1 MAMNPPAEKPF
12 VEKVNTRYLETL
24 VGYNARRAALAAISR
39 FMEEMA
45 VYGLRPVDF
54 SALSLI
60 THNPGITSRQL
71 CTTLGLLAPNIV
83 AMVNGFEKRGLIARH
98 AHPHDGRAFG
108 LVLTEAGKALMDKAE
123 KTASGLETQ
132 VSQKLTPE
140 ERKTM
145 IQLLKKIY
153 K

>member
-1 MAMNPPAEKPF
+1 MTTKTELPF
-12 VEKVNTRYLETL
+12 VEKINTRYLETL
-24 VGYNARRAALAAISR
+24 VGYNARRAALAVISQ
-39 FMEEMA
+39 FLEEMA
-45 VYGLRPVDF
+45 VYDLRPVDF

-71 CTTLGLLAPNIV
+71 CTTLGIQAPNIV
-83 AMVNGFEKRGLIARH
+83 AMVNSFEKRGLIARH
-98 AHPHDGRAFG
+98 AHPRDGRAFG
-108 LVLTEAGKALMDKAE
+108 LMLTAEGKALMAKAE
-123 KTASGLETQ
+123 KTATTLEVR
-132 VSQKLTPE
+132 VSEKLSAD

>member
-1 MAMNPPAEKPF
+1 MNDPLEKPF

-24 VGYNARRAALAAISR
+24 VGYNARRAALAVIGH

-45 VYGLRPVDF
+45 VYDLRPVDF

-71 CTTLGLLAPNIV
+71 CNTLGLQAPNIV
-83 AMVNGFEKRGLIARH
+83 AMVNGFEKRGLITRH
-98 AHPHDGRAFG
+98 VHPHDGRAFG
-108 LVLTEAGKALMDKAE
+108 LMLTDEGRTLMAKAE
-123 KTASGLETQ
+123 KTASQLE
-132 VSQKLTPE
+132 VSVSARLTAD
-140 ERKTM
+140 ERRAM
-145 IQLLKKIY
+145 IASLKKIY

>member
-1 MAMNPPAEKPF
+1 MTSQPELPF

-24 VGYNARRAALAAISR
+24 VGYNARRAALAVISQ
-39 FMEEMA
+39 FLEEMA
-45 VYGLRPVDF
+45 VYDLRPVDF

-71 CTTLGLLAPNIV
+71 CTTLGIQAPNIV

-98 AHPHDGRAFG
+98 AHPRDGRAFG
-108 LVLTEAGKALMDKAE
+108 LMLTPEGKALMAKAE
-123 KTASGLETQ
+123 KTASTLEVR
-132 VSQKLTPE
+132 VSEKLTAE
-140 ERKTM
+140 ERKDM
-145 IQLLKKIY
+145 IRLLKKIY

>member
-1 MAMNPPAEKPF
+1 MNPAEPVPF

-24 VGYNARRAALAAISR
+24 VGYNARRAALAVISR

-45 VYGLRPVDF
+45 VYDLRPVDF

-71 CTTLGLLAPNIV
+71 CHTLGLQAPNIV
-83 AMVNGFEKRGLIARH
+83 AMVTSFETRGLISRH
-98 AHPHDGRAFG
+98 VHPRDGRAFG
-108 LVLTEAGKALMDKAE
+108 LMLTPAGKALMGKAE
-123 KTASGLETQ
+123 KTASTLESS
-132 VSQKLTPE
+132 VAQKLTPE
-140 ERKTM
+140 ERKSM
-145 IQLLKKIY
+145 IQALKKIY

>member
-1 MAMNPPAEKPF
+1 MKAPAEKPF

-24 VGYNARRAALAAISR
+24 VGYNARRAALAVISR
-39 FMEEMA
+39 FLDEMA
-45 VYGLRPVDF
+45 VYDLRPVDF

-71 CTTLGLLAPNIV
+71 CNTLGLQAPNIV

-108 LVLTEAGKALMDKAE
+108 LMLTDAGKSLMAQAE
-123 KTASGLETQ
+123 KTASGLETE
-132 VSQKLTPE
+132 VSKKLTPE

-145 IQLLKKIY
+145 IQSLKKIY

>member
-1 MAMNPPAEKPF
+1 MTTKTELPF

-24 VGYNARRAALAAISR
+24 VGYNARRAALAVISQ
-39 FMEEMA
+39 FLEEMA
-45 VYGLRPVDF
+45 VYDLRPVDF

-71 CTTLGLLAPNIV
+71 CTTLGIQAPNIV

-98 AHPHDGRAFG
+98 AHPRDGRAFG
-108 LVLTEAGKALMDKAE
+108 LMLTAEGKALMAKAE
-123 KTASGLETQ
+123 KTATTLEVR
-132 VSQKLTPE
+132 VSEKLSAD

>member
-1 MAMNPPAEKPF
+1 MTSPTELPF

-24 VGYNARRAALAAISR
+24 VGYNARRAALAVISQ
-39 FMEEMA
+39 FLEEMA
-45 VYGLRPVDF
+45 VYDLRPVDF

-71 CTTLGLLAPNIV
+71 CNTLGIQAPNIV

-98 AHPHDGRAFG
+98 AHPRDGRAFG
-108 LVLTEAGKALMDKAE
+108 LMLTAEGEALMAKAE
-123 KTASGLETQ
+123 KTASSLESS
-132 VSQKLTPE
+132 VSEKLTLE

-145 IQLLKKIY
+145 IKLLKKIY

>member
-1 MAMNPPAEKPF
+1 MKPTPEKPF

-24 VGYNARRAALAAISR
+24 VGYNARRAALAVISR

-45 VYGLRPVDF
+45 IYDLRPVDF

-71 CTTLGLLAPNIV
+71 CTTLGIQAPNIV
-83 AMVNGFEKRGLIARH
+83 AMVTAFEKRGLISRH

-108 LVLTEAGKALMDKAE
+108 LVLTEDGKSLMARAE

-132 VSQKLTPE
+132 VSEKLSAD
-140 ERKTM
+140 ERKAM
-145 IQLLKKIY
+145 IASLKKIY

>member
-1 MAMNPPAEKPF
+1 MKTTADKPF

-24 VGYNARRAALAAISR
+24 VGYNARRAALAVISH
-39 FMEEMA
+39 FLEEMA
-45 VYGLRPVDF
+45 VYDLRPVDF

-71 CTTLGLLAPNIV
+71 CNTLGLQAPNIV
-83 AMVNGFEKRGLIARH
+83 AMVNSFEKRGLIARH

-108 LVLTEAGKALMDKAE
+108 LMLTAQGQTLMAQAE
-123 KTASGLETQ
+123 KTASGLEAA
-132 VSQKLTPE
+132 VASRLTPE

-145 IQLLKKIY
+145 IQLLKKVY

>member
-1 MAMNPPAEKPF
+1 MNPAAEIPF
-12 VEKVNTRYLETL
+12 VDKVNTRYLETL
-24 VGYNARRAALAAISR
+24 VGYNARRAALAVIGH
-39 FMEEMA
+39 FLEEMA
-45 VYGLRPVDF
+45 VYELRPVDF

-71 CTTLGLLAPNIV
+71 CNTLGIQAPNIV

-98 AHPHDGRAFG
+98 THPHDGRAFG
-108 LVLTEAGKALMDKAE
+108 LVLTDAGKHLMGQAE
-123 KTASGLETQ
+123 KTASKLEGS
-132 VSQKLTPE
+132 VSKKLTAD